1 LEKFENKAKLNPN
14 KNYLQIQSFSGLGY
28 NIEGSHHM
36 FTSYYDNSSKYYEI
50 IPVETLIGYYMNRT
64 PNVFFLVFFST
75 SRYVKEKVLGS
86 CSGGPTGNFIFSFA
100 CGPNSGI
107 ALNSKY
113 LKEMIEQIT
122 AEFNQNGSVILPD
135 AFFEFTFSDT
145 EIETT
150 TGKRKLKL

>member
-1 LEKFENKAKLNPN
+1 LEKFVNKAKLNPN
-14 KNYLQIQSFSGLGY
+14 KNYLQIQSFSGLGR

-50 IPVETLIGYYMNRT
+50 IPVEALIGYYMNRI
-64 PNVFFLVFFST
+64 PNVFCLVFFAT
-75 SRYVKEKVLGS
+75 SRPIAEKVLGS
-86 CSGGPTGNFIFSFA
+86 CSGGRAGNFIFSFG
-100 CGPNSGI
+100 CSPGSGMY
-107 ALNSKY
+107 ANSKY
-113 LKEMIEQIT
+113 LTEMIEQIT